1 MKPEKVFKR
10 YDIRG
15 EYPEEL
21 NEEFAERLGKSL
33 GTFVK
38 RNYDD
43 RLVVGMD
50 NKESSEDLR
59 QALIDGITSTGLEVI
74 DVGEGPTDFVAWS
87 GMKNDCVSVEV
98 TSSHMP
104 LNFNGFKFMYPE
116 GNGFVNEDLYTVQD
130 IFRDQ
135 NFEIDE
141 GSSIDNSELKQD
153 YIDEIVDF
161 ASQFKEEESRK
172 IVVDSLGGTAKILP
186 ELLEKLGHKVIDISE
201 DERPYMDPPN
211 PKPEKLDGL
220 KEAVEDE
227 KAYLGISND
236 LDADRITAYHDGRFL
251 SGDELFCILSQLVE
265 GKVVASIDTTQ
276 GLEDLVEVEHTRVG
290 DPFVMDKAL
299 EIEAELAGE
308 PNGHYS
314 FTDFVPYNSGMLI
327 ALILSGLDLEEKK
340 SRIPDYTVSR
350 NSLEVED
357 KHGVIE
363 SLKQVFEDSIISELD
378 GVKFEHRGAEVLV
391 RPSGSS
397 PKVRVISESGD
408 SEASKN
414 ALNSVIEKIED
425 DA

>member
-1 MKPEKVFKR
+1 MFKR

-38 RNYDD
+38 RNYEN
-43 RLVVGMD
+43 RIVVGMD
-50 NKESSEDLR
+50 NKESSEGLR
-59 QALIDGITSTGLEVI
+59 QALIDGIKSTGLEVI
-74 DVGEGPTDFVAWS
+74 DVGEGPTDFIAWS
-87 GMKNDCVSVEV
+87 GMKNNCVSVEV

-141 GSSIDNSELKQD
+141 ESSLDKSELKQD

-161 ASQFKEEESRK
+161 ASQFKEEEGRK

-186 ELLEKLGHKVIDISE
+186 ELLEKLGHHVVDISD
-201 DERPYMDPPN
+201 DERPYINPPN
-211 PKPEKLDGL
+211 PKPEKLDNL
-220 KEAVEDE
+220 EEAVEDE
-227 KAYLGISND
+227 NAYLGISND
-236 LDADRITAYHDGRFL
+236 LDADRITVYHDGRFL
-251 SGDELFCILSQLVE
+251 SGDELFCILAQLVE

-299 EIEAELAGE
+299 EIDAELAGE

-327 ALILSGLDLEEKK
+327 ALILSGLDLEEKM
-340 SRIPDYTVSR
+340 SNIPDYTVSR
-350 NSLEVED
+350 DSLQVED
-357 KHGVIE
+357 KHDVIE
-363 SLKQVFEDSIISELD
+363 SLKEVFDDSIISELD
-378 GVKFEHRGAEVLV
+378 GVKFEHQGAEVLV

-397 PKVRVISESGD
+397 PKVRVIVESKF
-408 SEASKN
+408 EAEAN
-414 ALNSVIEKIED
+414 EALESVVDRIES
-425 DA
+425 AA

>member
-1 MKPEKVFKR
+1 
-10 YDIRG
+10 
-15 EYPEEL
+15 
-21 NEEFAERLGKSL
+21 
-33 GTFVK
+33 
-38 RNYDD
+38 
-43 RLVVGMD
+43 MD
-50 NKESSEDLR
+50 NKESSKGLR
-59 QALIDGITSTGLEVI
+59 QALIDGITSTGLEVL

-87 GMKNDCVSVEV
+87 GMKNNCVSVEV

-116 GNGFVNEDLYTVQD
+116 GNGFVNEDLYAVQD

-135 NFEIDE
+135 NFEIGE
-141 GSSIDNSELKQD
+141 GSSLDKSELKQD

-161 ASQFKEEESRK
+161 ASRFKEEESRK

-186 ELLEKLGHKVIDISE
+186 ELLEKLGHDVVDISK
-201 DERPYMDPPN
+201 DDRPYIDPPN

-220 KEAVEDE
+220 KEAVENE
-227 KAYLGISND
+227 NAYLGISND
-236 LDADRITAYHDGRFL
+236 LDADRITVYHNGRFL
-251 SGDELFCILSQLVE
+251 NGDELFCILAQLVE

-314 FTDFVPYNSGMLI
+314 FTDFVPYNSGMLV
-327 ALILSGLDLEEKK
+327 ALILSGLDLEEKN

-350 NSLEVED
+350 DSLKVED

-363 SLKQVFEDSIISELD
+363 SLKEVFEDSIISELD
-378 GVKFEHRGAEVLV
+378 GVKFNHQGAEVLV

-397 PKVRVISESGD
+397 PKVRVISESRD
-408 SEASKN
+408 SKASKN